1 VTLTI
6 SFIAENAL
14 RAVLKPSEDEVSYR
28 YQQRSMIFVADNHP
42 AFEPD
47 KARKLK
53 RKHGKITRSPY
64 TRLQEML
71 FEHKKEVTDKLLEL
85 TADWRREQSLK
96 KVAEKDANGDMH
108 MSDVRKDD
116 LEDVSDLATQ
126 ANNASVRFEGEDM
139 DTMPNGAIKPRPGS
153 LAAAPA
159 LKPTS
164 PLRRSSRSP
173 GSSSESPVR
182 R

>member
-1 VTLTI
+1 M
-6 SFIAENAL
+6 
-14 RAVLKPSEDEVSYR
+14 KPSEDEVSYR
-28 YQQRSMIFVADNHP
+28 YQQRSMIFVANNHP

-71 FEHKKEVTDKLLEL
+71 FEHKQEVTDKLLEL
-85 TADWRREQSLK
+85 TEDWRQEQRSK
-96 KVAEKDANGDMH
+96 IVAEKDANGDME
-108 MSDVRKDD
+108 MSDVRDDD
-116 LEDVSDLATQ
+116 LENVSALATQ
-126 ANNASVRFEGEDM
+126 ANNASVCFEGEDM
-139 DTMPNGAIKPRPGS
+139 DSMPNGVIKPRPGS

-159 LKPTS
+159 SKPTS
-164 PLRRSSRSP
+164 PLRRSSRSR